1 MEIGL
6 AAVTLPARD
15 RQHEIEPRLVG
26 EFRQRQAVLPARR
39 PAFRLFGGRAAGR
52 AVGAEQP
59 DLERVVVIHGDA
71 RLHGRGGGRKHGAIL
86 PSESRYPSY
95 NRFWRVSANLSVWLP
110 CRRQLFD
117 AAASE

>member
-6 AAVTLPARD
+6 AAVAFPARD
-15 RQHEIEPRLVG
+15 RQHEVEACLVG
-26 EFRQRQAVLPARR
+26 ELGQRQAILPARR
-39 PAFRLFGGRAAGR
+39 PAFRHFGGRTAGR

-86 PSESRYPSY
+86 PSETRYPSY
-95 NRFWRVSANLSVWLP
+95 NRFLRVSANLSVWLP
-110 CRRQLFD
+110 WR
-117 AAASE
+117 